1 MVECKLLST
10 GPLGLEW
17 SAVIAMKQRFSSLLW
32 LNFLLIHAF
41 CTVHYA
47 PLGFSIIIHKY
58 VFCAFVAYFNFT
70 HCLDS
75 GNDAV
80 ANNFSLNFESST

>member
-1 MVECKLLST
+1 MVRCKLLSN

-17 SAVIAMKQRFSSLLW
+17 SAVIAVKQRFSSLLW
-32 LNFLLIHAF
+32 LNFLLIYAF

-47 PLGFSIIIHKY
+47 LLGFSIIIHRY
-58 VFCAFVAYFNFT
+58 AFVASLSFT

-80 ANNFSLNFESST
+80 ANNFSLNFE

>member
-1 MVECKLLST
+1 MVRCKLHST
-10 GPLGLEW
+10 GPLRLEC
-17 SAVIAMKQRFSSLLW
+17 SAVIAVKQRFSSLLW

-41 CTVHYA
+41 YTVHYA
-47 PLGFSIIIHKY
+47 LLGFLIIIHKY
-58 VFCAFVAYFNFT
+58 VFCPFVAYFSFT

-80 ANNFSLNFESST
+80 ANNFSLNFE